1 MGPQALGST
10 YNGLMK
16 PDTDI
21 IIRNTTAK
29 SQLTVDTF
37 SHRINVI
44 RSHSLDVHWEVQC
57 LNQNLP
63 VFPTRLLGPCWKCR
77 GSSLVMLAPRRSSH
91 LRNGISLVLLYN
103 TQLLQPG
110 FCICLIKN

>member
-1 MGPQALGST
+1 MGPQALGSA

-44 RSHSLDVHWEVQC
+44 RSHSLAVHWEV
-57 LNQNLP
+57 
-63 VFPTRLLGPCWKCR
+63 VFKSKSPRFLHTSSGTLLEMQGLFFGHVGSPQILSFQKWHFLS
-77 GSSLVMLAPRRSSH
+77 SSL
-91 LRNGISLVLLYN
+91 
-103 TQLLQPG
+103 
-110 FCICLIKN
+110 

>member
-1 MGPQALGST
+1 MCPQALDSA

-44 RSHSLDVHWEVQC
+44 RSHSLAVHWEVQC

-63 VFPTRLLGPCWKCR
+63 VFPPHVFWDPARNAGALLWSCW
-77 GSSLVMLAPRRSSH
+77 LPADPL
-91 LRNGISLVLLYN
+91 ISEMAF
-103 TQLLQPG
+103 P
-110 FCICLIKN
+110 

>member
-1 MGPQALGST
+1 MGPQALGSA

-44 RSHSLDVHWEVQC
+44 RSHSLAVHWEVQC

-63 VFPTRLLGPCWKCR
+63 VFPHTSSGTPLEMQGLFFGHVGSPQILSSQKWHFLS
-77 GSSLVMLAPRRSSH
+77 SSL
-91 LRNGISLVLLYN
+91 
-103 TQLLQPG
+103 
-110 FCICLIKN
+110 